1 MARWCLPKA
10 AYIPAL
16 GHLGPAASER
26 KLKRRKIYGFSVAAG
41 PAAAVRLTTVPRD
54 DLVCNN
60 PSHCELCKRLELH
73 LVDGYGNPA
82 DAAADDDDVPVL
94 RVRLEGPLTGAPLV
108 VASSSK
114 Q

>member
-41 PAAAVRLTTVPRD
+41 PAADCCAWRAPIAVRRGRHVAQSSAPAAGMSICSPR
-54 DLVCNN
+54 
-60 PSHCELCKRLELH
+60 LCR
-73 LVDGYGNPA
+73 
-82 DAAADDDDVPVL
+82 
-94 RVRLEGPLTGAPLV
+94 R
-108 VASSSK
+108 
-114 Q
+114 